1 MNMCAPMTVVDG
13 FAAVGIPDT
22 WLMPFLLRATP
33 RLDLVGWSLRS
44 EVNLDGDRAFWRHI
58 RPDPQRYETSQ
69 RLPSSL
75 HQGVL
80 RTPQLRPA
88 LQVVLGHADRPAGVR
103 RDHVHQ
109 EPRAP
114 AGARGRGRVLRGGG
128 PSGQAPQVRVERSLQ
143 R

>member
-22 WLMPFLLRATP
+22 WLMPFLLPATP
-33 RLDLVGWSLRS
+33 RLDLAGSSLRS

-80 RTPQLRPA
+80 RTVELRPA
-88 LQVVLGHADRPAGVR
+88 VQVVLGHAHRRGGVR
-103 RDHVHQ
+103 RVDVLQ
-109 EPRAP
+109 EPRTP
-114 AGARGRGRVLRGGG
+114 LGAR
-128 PSGQAPQVRVERSLQ
+128 
-143 R
+143 